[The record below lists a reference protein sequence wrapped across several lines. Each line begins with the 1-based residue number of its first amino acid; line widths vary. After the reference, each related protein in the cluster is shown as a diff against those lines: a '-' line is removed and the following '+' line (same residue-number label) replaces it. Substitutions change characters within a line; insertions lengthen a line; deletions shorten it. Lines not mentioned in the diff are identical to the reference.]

1 MRGILEGFHELRDI
15 HIQKFSVNEQETFC
29 VSQAWKIRKI
39 VRFDFGQTRRPN
51 LGHAR
56 GLVEGEPAS
65 EARFLEFLSEAF
77 DRHSV
82 GAGSDGG
89 VKIDKYLARL
99 RAFAGTQ
106 NTALLENINDA
117 RGPCVTESQAT
128 LEQ

>member
-15 HIQKFSVNEQETFC
+15 DIQKFSVDEQETFC

-77 DRHSV
+77 DGHGVVRL
-82 GAGSDGG
+82 DGG